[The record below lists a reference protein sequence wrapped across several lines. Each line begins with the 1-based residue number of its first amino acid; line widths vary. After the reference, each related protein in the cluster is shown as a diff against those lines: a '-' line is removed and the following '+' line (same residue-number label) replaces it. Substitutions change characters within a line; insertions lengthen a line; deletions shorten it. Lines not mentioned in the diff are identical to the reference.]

1 METNRQKK
9 IAGILQQD
17 LAEVLLNALREGG
30 TQGVIISVTK
40 AHVTT
45 DLSQAKAYLSIF
57 PTDKAKS
64 VLDEIEKAKPQIK
77 HQIAQ
82 KTRHQLRRM
91 PNLEFFNDDSLDYI
105 AGIEDAIKGT
115 ENPIDNRDLLEKRK
129 KAGN

>member
-57 PTDKAKS
+57 PTNKSKA
-64 VLDEIEKAKPQIK
+64 VLEEIEKSKSFIK

-105 AGIEDAIKGT
+105 AGIEDAMKG
-115 ENPIDNRDLLEKRK
+115 EQNPIDNRELLEKRK